1 MPTFKC
7 LCDKTFNKKYNL
19 DRHLSTNA
27 CKSIV
32 LPQDIKSQLDIYN
45 MVKQLNTC
53 KDGINITNN
62 INNNCNNTINI
73 NINIPLSE
81 LSFKGTEDALYNMI
95 ENYSNIQQ
103 VKNTVDYKNV
113 KDVKYLISDY
123 IKTNLCD
130 KNKPEMHCIKYIS
143 KYPLAYNIS
152 EKRDMNGDIINSI
165 RGFKDSVDLL
175 SDPILKNIKRAL
187 ISFEKILI
195 IENKKAT
202 EDGSEALDALKYDYG
217 LYDTT
222 IKALKNELNKKNVQ
236 AALKQFLK
244 HDILNDINMK
254 LTIN

>member
-1 MPTFKC
+1 
-7 LCDKTFNKKYNL
+7 
-19 DRHLSTNA
+19 
-27 CKSIV
+27 
-32 LPQDIKSQLDIYN
+32 
-45 MVKQLNTC
+45 
-53 KDGINITNN
+53 
-62 INNNCNNTINI
+62 
-73 NINIPLSE
+73 
-81 LSFKGTEDALYNMI
+81 
-95 ENYSNIQQ
+95 
-103 VKNTVDYKNV
+103 
-113 KDVKYLISDY
+113 
-123 IKTNLCD
+123 
-130 KNKPEMHCIKYIS
+130 
-143 KYPLAYNIS
+143 
-152 EKRDMNGDIINSI
+152 MNGEIINSI